1 MALVSLRSAL
11 RTSVCISIAAGVA
24 FQAAPASA
32 QAAPAAPADETD
44 DTYAGLEAIIV
55 TGTTKRLENTLDVA
69 ASITA
74 FSGESLEAKNVVQMS
89 DIATFTPGFTITP
102 AAANSTALSL
112 AIRGQVQVDI
122 LATLEPSVGT
132 YVDELYWGRA
142 YGLNAN
148 LLDVQSVQVLKGP
161 QGTLFGR
168 NTTGGALV
176 INSADP
182 DPRAFS
188 GKAALTYGRYNEMG
202 GEVVVNVPVTNS
214 VAVRGAF
221 KISHRDG
228 WAYGVRAANA
238 SGAFV
243 NTLAGATQ
251 IVRDGKK
258 YNDRNEIQGRVKA
271 LWEISDTTRLL
282 ISGEWYDYSTDGP
295 GRQLIDKIDLNTP
308 TDAVATI
315 TPVNLYEPFFAANP
329 NAVGVD
335 AFNCANAIS
344 TTTNCTDGILK
355 GRRPYTEVDTRTY
368 LAKFTHDFDFGTFKV
383 IGGYRNVQSDNF
395 VDLDG
400 SAVLMHATSLKQ
412 DLSQKSIEAQLA
424 GTILNDA
431 LEYVVGGTYFKET
444 GSDLSYS
451 FTGSATGSVPA
462 TVTRNYGFIDNDSI
476 GLYGQL
482 KYNFS
487 DTFSVYGGLR
497 YSEDTKRLDIRS
509 ANVNLLGVPVPIGG
523 PITNPC
529 NAAGSGVITG
539 ATAANDCSAEKT
551 AKFDSISWAAGI
563 DFKPSEDSL
572 LYAKISKGYR
582 SGGHNLRAFNDAQF
596 TPFQPETVIEEE
608 VGFKAELF
616 DRRVRLTVAAY
627 HNELSDAQRS
637 TIAVVPPSTVSNTIV
652 GNAAKVRNYG
662 VEGDLMFEVARGFTI
677 SASGSY
683 NKPKYLEYADITGDR
698 SNERFQN
705 LASKKATIGAN
716 YRTNFGDTSLNANVD
731 YSWTSAYAGDEC
743 SVTGSSAC
751 YPATGAPEIGGA
763 TALQISQRQFNE
775 TKLPAADLLNA
786 RLTFGLKDD
795 QFKLSLWGTNL
806 LNDRGYT
813 NYLQLLAP
821 RRNYLSGTRRD
832 PRTYGV
838 TLSVTW

>member
-1 MALVSLRSAL
+1 MALVSLRTAL
-11 RTSVCISIAAGVA
+11 RASVCISIAAGVA
-24 FQAAPASA
+24 VQAAPAMA
-32 QAAPAAPADETD
+32 QAAPAAPAEDKSND
-44 DTYAGLEAIIV
+44 YVGLEEIIV

-74 FSGESLEAKNVVQMS
+74 FSGDTLEAKNAVQMS
-89 DIATFTPGFTITP
+89 DVATFTPGFNVTP
-102 AAANSTALSL
+102 AASNSTALTL
-112 AIRGQVQVDI
+112 AIRGQVQTDV

-188 GKAALTYGRYNEMG
+188 GKAALTYGRFNELG
-202 GEVVVNVPVTNS
+202 GEVVVNVPLGS
-214 VAVRGAF
+214 SAALRGAF
-221 KISHRDG
+221 KINHRDG
-228 WAYGVRAANA
+228 WAYGVRAADA

-251 IVRDGKK
+251 IVPDGKK

-271 LWEISDTTRLL
+271 LWEITESTRLL
-282 ISGEWYDYSTDGP
+282 LSAEWYDYSTDGP

-308 TDAVATI
+308 TDAVVTL
-315 TPVNLYEPFFAANP
+315 TPVNLYEPYFRDHP

-335 AFNCANAIS
+335 AFNCDNAINR
-344 TTTNCTDGILK
+344 TTNCTGTIVK
-355 GRRPYTEVDTRTY
+355 GRRAYTTANTQTY
-368 LAKFTHDFDFGTFKV
+368 LAKLTQDFNFGTFKV
-383 IGGYRNVQSDNF
+383 IAGYRNVKAENF

-400 SAVLMHATSLKQ
+400 SAVLLHATSLTQ

-424 GTILNDA
+424 GNLFADK
-431 LEYVVGGTYFKET
+431 LEYVIGGTYFQED
-444 GSDLSYS
+444 GLDLSYS
-451 FTGSATGSVPA
+451 FTGAANGNVPA
-462 TVTRNYGFIDNDSI
+462 AVTRNYGDIDNDSI
-476 GLYGQL
+476 GVYSQL
-482 KYNFS
+482 KFKFS
-487 DTFSVYGGLR
+487 DAFSVYGGLR
-497 YSEDTKRLDIRS
+497 YSEDTKRLEIRS
-509 ANVNLLGVPVPIGG
+509 ANVNLMGVPVPIGG
-523 PITNPC
+523 AITNPC

-539 ATAANDCSAEKT
+539 ATAANDCAANKT

-616 DRRVRLTVAAY
+616 DRRVRVTIAAY

-662 VEGDLMFEVARGFTI
+662 LEGDLMFEVARGLTI

-698 SNERFQN
+698 SNERFQG
-705 LASKKATIGAN
+705 LASKKASIGAN
-716 YRTNFGDTSLNANVD
+716 YRTNLGDVSLNANAD

-751 YPATGAPEIGGA
+751 YPNNGAAEIGGA
-763 TALQISQRQFNE
+763 TALQVSQRQFDE
-775 TKLPAADLLNA
+775 SKLPAADILNA
-786 RLTFGLKDD
+786 RVTFGFKED
-795 QFKLSLWGTNL
+795 QFKLSLWGSNL

-813 NYLQLLAP
+813 NVLQLIAP
-821 RRNYLSGTRRD
+821 RRNYLSGLRRD
-832 PRTYGV
+832 PRSYGV